1 MAYYSGHILVVEP
14 LLLPFFETILQ
25 FVLVCDE
32 EYVSNAPPCHSRS
45 LEKADWVNSSSA
57 AIGII
62 HADLEIQVAEMRDI
76 LDDPTDD
83 EDDYPSP
90 GSGSVASSHQGY
102 LFGFSS
108 IARSLRNF
116 HPPAAQ
122 IYSYWKIFKENVD
135 PLVKLFH
142 RPSTE
147 KVVIAAAKSLDHLS
161 KPMEVMMFAIYF
173 AAITSLCEVECVSVL
188 GIEKQIALET
198 YRFGFEQAM
207 ARADFLSTQEL
218 VVLQSFVLFLTCVRR
233 FDDSR
238 YAWTLTG
245 LVIRMAQALGVHRD
259 GQVFGLSPFETEMR
273 RRLWW
278 QICNLDMR
286 ASEDHGSDPSIVEQ
300 TFDTKFPLNINDDDI
315 WPGMTEPPEEKE
327 GRTEML
333 FDLIR
338 FTVSTTVRR
347 LSYAPPGPGPC
358 RERNARI
365 TLEDKERL
373 IEELH
378 QYLEKK
384 YLRYCNMSIPLDW
397 VAATVSRL
405 ILAKMWLIVHH
416 PFQREDGG
424 AGLPQE
430 TKDSLFLTSIEVIEF
445 SALLETETTTLKWG
459 WLFRT
464 YVQWHAVAFV
474 LSQLCV
480 RTSGPQVE
488 KAWAAVDS
496 VFDEWG
502 GVVSASKRGMLWKPL
517 RKLMARARAARQREL
532 EKKCR
537 YPLDGSLG
545 PSSVSAMN
553 LSGVPSPLLRPN
565 GVNGS
570 TNNTMNVDSNPNS
583 SVATADFSPPPP
595 LMPSSNNPSSTLN
608 QPLDI
613 YRDRQQR
620 NGGNSSANGMSDK
633 QTGLSIVGGINAV
646 KNKLLPLEDWSSYA
660 DGLLPNTT
668 TATTNSMFS
677 GGARAG
683 AGGENGM
690 NGGGGAI
697 EKGGAGGWVEE
708 GGAGASAGG
717 AGWGDEG
724 GVAAAGGVA
733 GWEDGMDWV
742 GWELMVQ
749 DFRMEVENGQG
760 VERGARGGGMI
771 NWW

>member
-1 MAYYSGHILVVEP
+1 MVDP
-14 LLLPFFETILQ
+14 TLLLPCLETTVH
-25 FVLVCDE
+25 FVSFWGE
-32 EYVSNAPPCHSRS
+32 EDISEAPPFQSRS
-45 LEKADWVNSSSA
+45 LEKADCGTSSSA
-57 AIGII
+57 PVGIGY
-62 HADLEIQVAEMRDI
+62 ADSRIQVAEMRDI

-90 GSGSVASSHQGY
+90 GSGSAASASHQGY

-108 IARSLRNF
+108 IAQSLRNF

-122 IYSYWKIFKENVD
+122 ICNYWKIFKENVD
-135 PLVKLFH
+135 PLIKIFH

-147 KVVIAAAKSLDHLS
+147 KVVTAAAKSLDHLS
-161 KPMEVMMFAIYF
+161 KPMEAMMFAIYF
-173 AAITSLCEVECVSVL
+173 AAITSLSEAESVRLL
-188 GIEKQIALET
+188 GIEKQVALET

-384 YLRYCNMSIPLDW
+384 YLRYCNMNVPLDW

-430 TKDSLFLTSIEVIEF
+430 TKDRLFLTSIEVIEF
-445 SALLETETTTLKWG
+445 SCLLETETTTLKWG

-480 RTSGPQVE
+480 RTSGPEVE

-532 EKKCR
+532 EKQCR
-537 YPLDGSLG
+537 FPLDGSLG
-545 PSSVSAMN
+545 PSSVSPMN
-553 LSGVPSPLLRPN
+553 LSGVPPPSLGPN
-565 GVNGS
+565 GLNGLNGS
-570 TNNTMNVDSNPNS
+570 TNNTMNVNLNHNS
-583 SVATADFSPPPP
+583 SVSAADFSSPSFLPPPS
-595 LMPSSNNPSSTLN
+595 LTTSSNDSSSTSS

-613 YRDRQQR
+613 YRNRQPEGT
-620 NGGNSSANGMSDK
+620 NGTNGTNGSLNI
-633 QTGLSIVGGINAV
+633 QTGVPIVSGLNTV
-646 KNKLLPLEDWSSYA
+646 KNEILPLDDWSSYT
-660 DGLLPNTT
+660 DGLLPTT
-668 TATTNSMFS
+668 TTTNTNNMFGS
-677 GGARAG
+677 GAG
-683 AGGENGM
+683 AEHSM
-690 NGGGGAI
+690 NEGRGAGTKLGD
-697 EKGGAGGWVEE
+697 EGGAGTAGVGWGGED
-708 GGAGASAGG
+708 GGAGAS
-717 AGWGDEG
+717 
-724 GVAAAGGVA
+724 GGVA
-733 GWEDGMDWV
+733 GWEDGMDWA
-742 GWELMVQ
+742 GWDFMVQ

>member
-1 MAYYSGHILVVEP
+1 
-14 LLLPFFETILQ
+14 
-25 FVLVCDE
+25 
-32 EYVSNAPPCHSRS
+32 
-45 LEKADWVNSSSA
+45 
-57 AIGII
+57 
-62 HADLEIQVAEMRDI
+62 MRDI

-90 GSGSVASSHQGY
+90 SSGSTASANHQGF
-102 LFGFSS
+102 LFNYSS

-116 HPPAAQ
+116 HPPPAK
-122 IYSYWKIFKENVD
+122 IYLYWKIFKENVD
-135 PLVKLFH
+135 PLIKIFH

-147 KVVIAAAKSLDHLS
+147 KVVCEAAKSLDHLS

-173 AAITSLCEVECVSVL
+173 AAITSLSEAESVRIL
-188 GIEKQIALET
+188 GIEKQAALET

-315 WPGMTEPPEEKE
+315 FPGMTEPPEEKE

-358 RERNARI
+358 REQNARI

-384 YLRYCNMSIPLDW
+384 YLKYCNMNVPLDW

-430 TKDSLFLTSIEVIEF
+430 TKDRLFLTSIEVIEF
-445 SALLETETTTLKWG
+445 SRLLETETTTLKWG

-480 RTSGPQVE
+480 RTSGPDVE
-488 KAWAAVDS
+488 KAWAAVES

-517 RKLMARARAARQREL
+517 RKLMTRARAARARVVENQR
-532 EKKCR
+532 R
-537 YPLDGSLG
+537 FPLDGSLG
-545 PSSVSAMN
+545 PIDLSVVSSVLPNALHLMN
-553 LSGVPSPLLRPN
+553 ESN
-565 GVNGS
+565 N
-570 TNNTMNVDSNPNS
+570 NNTMTANIHTASPNL
-583 SVATADFSPPPP
+583 DP
-595 LMPSSNNPSSTLN
+595 NNPSANFPVLNSLNIYPNHQDMQRGLPLMNPAAAKNTL
-608 QPLDI
+608 PLD
-613 YRDRQQR
+613 
-620 NGGNSSANGMSDK
+620 
-633 QTGLSIVGGINAV
+633 
-646 KNKLLPLEDWSSYA
+646 DWTYA
-660 DGLLPNTT
+660 DGLLASNE
-668 TATTNSMFS
+668 F
-677 GGARAG
+677 GG
-683 AGGENGM
+683 GGGGGNGEAGM
-690 NGGGGAI
+690 NGNGAGLGGGRD
-697 EKGGAGGWVEE
+697 EGMNGSLGGGEE
-708 GGAGASAGG
+708 NMDMDW
-717 AGWGDEG
+717 AGWDY
-724 GVAAAGGVA
+724 
-733 GWEDGMDWV
+733 M
-742 GWELMVQ
+742 LR

-760 VERGARGGGMI
+760 VERGGASGGGMI

>member
-1 MAYYSGHILVVEP
+1 
-14 LLLPFFETILQ
+14 
-25 FVLVCDE
+25 
-32 EYVSNAPPCHSRS
+32 
-45 LEKADWVNSSSA
+45 
-57 AIGII
+57 
-62 HADLEIQVAEMRDI
+62 MRDI

-90 GSGSVASSHQGY
+90 GSGSGASANHQGY
-102 LFGFSS
+102 IFGFSS
-108 IARSLRNF
+108 IAQSLRNF

-122 IYSYWKIFKENVD
+122 ICNYWKIFKENVD
-135 PLVKLFH
+135 PLIKIFH

-147 KVVIAAAKSLDHLS
+147 KVVTAAAKSLDHLS
-161 KPMEVMMFAIYF
+161 KPMEAMMFSIYF
-173 AAITSLCEVECVSVL
+173 AAITSLSEAESVRLL
-188 GIEKQIALET
+188 GIEKQVALET

-259 GQVFGLSPFETEMR
+259 GQIFGLSPFETEMR

-315 WPGMTEPPEEKE
+315 WPGMIEPPEEKE

-384 YLRYCNMSIPLDW
+384 YLRYCNMNIPLDW

-430 TKDSLFLTSIEVIEF
+430 TKDRLFLTSIEVIEF
-445 SALLETETTTLKWG
+445 SCLLETETTTLKWG

-480 RTSGPQVE
+480 RTNGPEVE

-532 EKKCR
+532 EKQCR
-537 YPLDGSLG
+537 FPLDDSLG
-545 PSSVSAMN
+545 PSSVPVTN
-553 LSGVPSPLLRPN
+553 ISGVPPPSLGPN
-565 GVNGS
+565 GLNGLNGLNGS
-570 TNNTMNVDSNPNS
+570 TNNTMNVNHNHSS
-583 SVATADFSPPPP
+583 SVVAAAPAGFSSPSSLPPPP
-595 LMPSSNNPSSTLN
+595 LTTSSNDSSSTSS

-613 YRDRQQR
+613 YRNRQQGGP
-620 NGGNSSANGMSDK
+620 NGTTGRLNI
-633 QTGLSIVGGINAV
+633 QTGLPLVSGINTI
-646 KNKLLPLEDWSSYA
+646 KNELVPLDDWSSYT
-660 DGLLPNTT
+660 DGLLPTTTT
-668 TATTNSMFS
+668 TADSIFGGGTGAGARV
-677 GGARAG
+677 GGATD
-683 AGGENGM
+683 M
-690 NGGGGAI
+690 NGGG
-697 EKGGAGGWVEE
+697 AGKLGDE
-708 GGAGASAGG
+708 GGAGAGVGVGAGWVDEGG
-717 AGWGDEG
+717 AGTGAGSLGWGEDG
-724 GVAAAGGVA
+724 GTGASSGGGVA

-742 GWELMVQ
+742 GWDFMVQ

>member
-1 MAYYSGHILVVEP
+1 
-14 LLLPFFETILQ
+14 
-25 FVLVCDE
+25 
-32 EYVSNAPPCHSRS
+32 
-45 LEKADWVNSSSA
+45 
-57 AIGII
+57 
-62 HADLEIQVAEMRDI
+62 MRDI

-90 GSGSVASSHQGY
+90 GSGSAASANHQGY
-102 LFGFSS
+102 LFNFSS
-108 IARSLRNF
+108 IAHSLRSF
-116 HPPAAQ
+116 HPPANQ
-122 IYSYWKIFKENVD
+122 ICKYWRIFKENVD
-135 PLVKLFH
+135 PLIKIFH

-147 KVVIAAAKSLDHLS
+147 KVVAAAAKSLDHIS
-161 KPMEVMMFAIYF
+161 KSMEVMMFAIYF
-173 AAITSLCEVECVSVL
+173 AAITSLSEAESVSIL
-188 GIEKQIALET
+188 GIEKQAALET

-278 QICNLDMR
+278 QISNLDMR

-315 WPGMTEPPEEKE
+315 WPDMTEPPEEKE

-384 YLRYCNMSIPLDW
+384 YLRYCDMSVPLDW

-430 TKDSLFLTSIEVIEF
+430 TKDRLFLTSIEVIEF
-445 SALLETETTTLKWG
+445 SCLLETETTTLKWG

-480 RTSGPQVE
+480 RTSGPEVE

-517 RKLMARARAARQREL
+517 RKLMTRARAARRREL
-532 EKKCR
+532 EKQR
-537 YPLDGSLG
+537 RFPLDGSLG
-545 PSSVSAMN
+545 PSASVSAIN
-553 LSGVPSPLLRPN
+553 YSGVPALLHPN
-565 GVNGS
+565 GLNGSS
-570 TNNTMNVDSNPNS
+570 TNNNNDTLNVNLNPNS
-583 SVATADFSPPPP
+583 SSFAGAGVDAGAGFSPPPP
-595 LMPSSNNPSSTLN
+595 PLISSNDLSSTAT

-613 YRDRQQR
+613 YRNRQQ
-620 NGGNSSANGMSDK
+620 GSTSSSSNGMSDM
-633 QTGLSIVGGINAV
+633 QAGLPVVDINAV
-646 KNKLLPLEDWSSYA
+646 KNQPLPLQDWSPYA
-660 DGLLPNTT
+660 DGLLPS
-668 TATTNSMFS
+668 TAAAAAAASTTNIFGGGAGS
-677 GGARAG
+677 GGQ
-683 AGGENGM
+683 NGM
-690 NGGGGAI
+690 NGGGGN
-697 EKGGAGGWVEE
+697 AGEE
-708 GGAGASAGG
+708 GGPGG
-717 AGWGDEG
+717 C
-724 GVAAAGGVA
+724 

-742 GWELMVQ
+742 GWDFMVQ
-749 DFRMEVENGQG
+749 DFQMEVENGQG
-760 VERGARGGGMI
+760 VERGARGGGVI

>member
-1 MAYYSGHILVVEP
+1 M
-14 LLLPFFETILQ
+14 Q
-25 FVLVCDE
+25 
-32 EYVSNAPPCHSRS
+32 
-45 LEKADWVNSSSA
+45 
-57 AIGII
+57 
-62 HADLEIQVAEMRDI
+62 DI

-90 GSGSVASSHQGY
+90 GSGSTASINHQGY
-102 LFGFSS
+102 LFNYCS
-108 IARSLRNF
+108 ISRSLRNF
-116 HPPAAQ
+116 HPPAPL
-122 IYSYWKIFKENVD
+122 IHTYWRLFKDNVD
-135 PLVKLFH
+135 PLIKIFH

-147 KVVIAAAKSLDHLS
+147 LAVAEAAKSLDHLS
-161 KPMEVMMFAIYF
+161 KPTETMMFAIYF
-173 AAITSLCEVECVSVL
+173 AVITSLSDVECLNDL
-188 GIEKQIALET
+188 GIEKQTALET

-259 GQVFGLSPFETEMR
+259 GLVFGLSPFETEMR

-315 WPGMTEPPEEKE
+315 WPGMSEAPEEKE

-333 FDLIR
+333 FDLLR

-358 RERNARI
+358 REKSARI
-365 TLEDKERL
+365 TLEDKEHL

-384 YLRYCNMSIPLDW
+384 YLKYCDMNVPLDW

-430 TKDSLFLTSIEVIEF
+430 TKDRLFLTSVEVIEF
-445 SALLETETTTLKWG
+445 SRLLETETSTLKWG

-480 RTSGPQVE
+480 RTSGPEVD
-488 KAWAAVDS
+488 KAWVAVES

-517 RKLMARARAARQREL
+517 RKLMTRARAARMREL
-532 EKKCR
+532 EKQCR
-537 YPLDGSLG
+537 FPLDGSLG
-545 PSSVSAMN
+545 PAGLVDLNAAVKMN
-553 LSGVPSPLLRPN
+553 EHETTTGITATDNPSLSPDYCLPPHVPSSGV
-565 GVNGS
+565 
-570 TNNTMNVDSNPNS
+570 M
-583 SVATADFSPPPP
+583 
-595 LMPSSNNPSSTLN
+595 
-608 QPLDI
+608 PLDI
-613 YRDRQQR
+613 YCHPPQIS
-620 NGGNSSANGMSDK
+620 G
-633 QTGLSIVGGINAV
+633 GLSDLQARLAALGEAKIPLDLTDDNNDWTYTNNFLPPNNNNNIFPTPKING
-646 KNKLLPLEDWSSYA
+646 NHHHP
-660 DGLLPNTT
+660 T
-668 TATTNSMFS
+668 TATAPTAPTALPSILSLSSSSSSKKPPIATLNPDSPPSSSSRSHPLPLLLPHVTVATTAATTAEM
-677 GGARAG
+677 GAEVG
-683 AGGENGM
+683 F
-690 NGGGGAI
+690 
-697 EKGGAGGWVEE
+697 V
-708 GGAGASAGG
+708 
-717 AGWGDEG
+717 DET
-724 GVAAAGGVA
+724 
-733 GWEDGMDWV
+733 MDWV
-742 GWELMVQ
+742 GWDDMVQ
-749 DFRMEVENGQG
+749 DFRMEVENGLG
-760 VERGARGGGMI
+760 VERGARVGAVGGVI

>member
-1 MAYYSGHILVVEP
+1 
-14 LLLPFFETILQ
+14 
-25 FVLVCDE
+25 
-32 EYVSNAPPCHSRS
+32 
-45 LEKADWVNSSSA
+45 
-57 AIGII
+57 
-62 HADLEIQVAEMRDI
+62 
-76 LDDPTDD
+76 
-83 EDDYPSP
+83 
-90 GSGSVASSHQGY
+90 
-102 LFGFSS
+102 
-108 IARSLRNF
+108 
-116 HPPAAQ
+116 
-122 IYSYWKIFKENVD
+122 
-135 PLVKLFH
+135 
-142 RPSTE
+142 
-147 KVVIAAAKSLDHLS
+147 
-161 KPMEVMMFAIYF
+161 MEVMMFAIYF
-173 AAITSLCEVECVSVL
+173 AVVTSLSEVECISVL
-188 GIEKQIALET
+188 GIEKQAALET

-207 ARADFLSTQEL
+207 ARADFLCTQEL

-315 WPGMTEPPEEKE
+315 SPEMTEPPEEKE

-358 RERNARI
+358 REKIARI

-384 YLRYCNMSIPLDW
+384 YLKYCDMSVPLDW

-416 PFQREDGG
+416 PFAREDGG

-430 TKDSLFLTSIEVIEF
+430 TKDRLFLTSIEVIEF
-445 SALLETETTTLKWG
+445 SRLLETETTTLKWG

-480 RTSGPQVE
+480 RTTGPEVE
-488 KAWAAVDS
+488 KAWTTVDS

-517 RKLMARARAARQREL
+517 RKLMNRAKAAREREV
-532 EKKCR
+532 EKQLR
-537 YPLDGSLG
+537 FPLDGSLG
-545 PSSVSAMN
+545 PVSN
-553 LSGVPSPLLRPN
+553 KQLNV
-565 GVNGS
+565 VNGRRS
-570 TNNTMNVDSNPNS
+570 SSKTLNGTTLHSSASLNNANNPADDFTPLIGSQPLSMSNG
-583 SVATADFSPPPP
+583 PPP
-595 LMPSSNNPSSTLN
+595 LNPHDLYPPTHNGVSEIPPGSLPIGDEGENTL
-608 QPLDI
+608 PVDEW
-613 YRDRQQR
+613 
-620 NGGNSSANGMSDK
+620 AF
-633 QTGLSIVGGINAV
+633 
-646 KNKLLPLEDWSSYA
+646 E
-660 DGLLPNTT
+660 DGLLPPNV
-668 TATTNSMFS
+668 FS
-677 GGARAG
+677 G
-683 AGGENGM
+683 AGGG
-690 NGGGGAI
+690 
-697 EKGGAGGWVEE
+697 
-708 GGAGASAGG
+708 
-717 AGWGDEG
+717 GDE
-724 GVAAAGGVA
+724 
-733 GWEDGMDWV
+733 GMDWV
-742 GWELMVQ
+742 GWDYMVQ
-749 DFRMEVENGQG
+749 DFSMEVENGQG
-760 VERGARGGGMI
+760 VERGARGGRVI

>member
-1 MAYYSGHILVVEP
+1 
-14 LLLPFFETILQ
+14 
-25 FVLVCDE
+25 
-32 EYVSNAPPCHSRS
+32 
-45 LEKADWVNSSSA
+45 
-57 AIGII
+57 
-62 HADLEIQVAEMRDI
+62 MRDI

-90 GSGSVASSHQGY
+90 ASGSATLTNHQGF
-102 LFGFSS
+102 LFSFSS
-108 IARSLRNF
+108 IAHSLQSY

-122 IYSYWKIFKENVD
+122 ICIYWKIFKENID
-135 PLVKLFH
+135 PLIKIFH
-142 RPSTE
+142 RPSTQKIVAE
-147 KVVIAAAKSLDHLS
+147 ASKNLDHIS
-161 KPMEVMMFAIYF
+161 KPIEVMMFAIYF
-173 AAITSLCEVECVSVL
+173 AVITSLSEVECIGNF
-188 GIEKQIALET
+188 GIEKQTALET

-245 LVIRMAQALGVHRD
+245 LVIRMAQALGIHRD
-259 GQVFGLSPFETEMR
+259 GQKFGLSPFETEMR

-278 QICNLDMR
+278 QICNLDVR

-315 WPGMTEPPEEKE
+315 SPEMTEPPMERE
-327 GRTEML
+327 GRTEMM

-338 FTVSTTVRR
+338 YTVSTTVRR

-378 QYLEKK
+378 QYLEKN
-384 YLRYCNMSIPLDW
+384 YLNYCDMNVPLDW
-397 VAATVSRL
+397 VAATISRL

-416 PFQREDGG
+416 PFKREDGG

-430 TKDSLFLTSIEVIEF
+430 TKDRLFLTSIEVIEF
-445 SALLETETTTLKWG
+445 SRLLETETTTLKWG

-480 RTSGPQVE
+480 RTTGPDVG

-496 VFDEWG
+496 VFDDWG

-517 RKLMARARAARQREL
+517 RKLMTRARAARDQEL
-532 EKKCR
+532 EKQR
-537 YPLDGSLG
+537 RFPLDGTLG
-545 PSSVSAMN
+545 PVPHIDPHSMASMPDALDLLNGNNSLKGN
-553 LSGVPSPLLRPN
+553 LN
-565 GVNGS
+565 
-570 TNNTMNVDSNPNS
+570 SNPTVHFPPTIPNDP
-583 SVATADFSPPPP
+583 SVP
-595 LMPSSNNPSSTLN
+595 N
-608 QPLDI
+608 PLDI
-613 YRDRQQR
+613 YSTNNQNNNNTHNDISILQQ
-620 NGGNSSANGMSDK
+620 
-633 QTGLSIVGGINAV
+633 QQQP
-646 KNKLLPLEDWSSYA
+646 LLPILDMTNKHHQLKSNEWSYND
-660 DGLLPNTT
+660 DGMLVPS
-668 TATTNSMFS
+668 AFDGVVGS
-677 GGARAG
+677 
-683 AGGENGM
+683 
-690 NGGGGAI
+690 GGGGVV
-697 EKGGAGGWVEE
+697 GGGVGAGVSLGGDGGV
-708 GGAGASAGG
+708 GGVVGVGSGGVIGAGVSGG
-717 AGWGDEG
+717 I
-724 GVAAAGGVA
+724 
-733 GWEDGMDWV
+733 EDGMDWV
-742 GWELMVQ
+742 GWDYLVE

-760 VERGARGGGMI
+760 VERGARGGGVI

>member
-1 MAYYSGHILVVEP
+1 
-14 LLLPFFETILQ
+14 
-25 FVLVCDE
+25 
-32 EYVSNAPPCHSRS
+32 
-45 LEKADWVNSSSA
+45 
-57 AIGII
+57 
-62 HADLEIQVAEMRDI
+62 MRDI

-90 GSGSVASSHQGY
+90 GSGSAASANHQGF
-102 LFGFSS
+102 LFNYSS
-108 IARSLRNF
+108 VAQSLRNF

-122 IYSYWKIFKENVD
+122 ICKYWRIFKENVD
-135 PLVKLFH
+135 PLIKIFH

-147 KVVIAAAKSLDHLS
+147 KVVAAAAKSLDHIS

-173 AAITSLCEVECVSVL
+173 AAITSLSEAESVRVL
-188 GIEKQIALET
+188 GIEKQAALET

-315 WPGMTEPPEEKE
+315 SPGMTEPPEEKE

-384 YLRYCNMSIPLDW
+384 YLKYCDMSVPLDW

-430 TKDSLFLTSIEVIEF
+430 TKDRLFLTSIEVIEF
-445 SALLETETTTLKWG
+445 SCLLETETTTLKWG

-480 RTSGPQVE
+480 RTSGPEVE

-517 RKLMARARAARQREL
+517 RKLMARARAAREREMEKQR
-532 EKKCR
+532 R
-537 YPLDGSLG
+537 FPLDGSLG
-545 PSSVSAMN
+545 PVSAIN
-553 LSGVPSPLLRPN
+553 ISGVPMRPN
-565 GVNGS
+565 GLHGS
-570 TNNTMNVDSNPNS
+570 TNNTLNVNIHANSNLNPNPS
-583 SVATADFSPPPP
+583 AGFSSPPPP
-595 LMPSSNNPSSTLN
+595 VSNDLSTLN
-608 QPLDI
+608 PLDI
-613 YRDRQQR
+613 YPNHQ
-620 NGGNSSANGMSDK
+620 GNVSDM
-633 QTGLSIVGGINAV
+633 QAGLPVISAV
-646 KNKLLPLEDWSSYA
+646 KNPLPLEDWSYA
-660 DGLLPNTT
+660 DGLLPANG
-668 TATTNSMFS
+668 F
-677 GGARAG
+677 G
-683 AGGENGM
+683 GGENGTD
-690 NGGGGAI
+690 G
-697 EKGGAGGWVEE
+697 
-708 GGAGASAGG
+708 GGAGAGTG
-717 AGWGDEG
+717 AGAGAGEEG
-724 GVAAAGGVA
+724 MDGGG
-733 GWEDGMDWV
+733 GWEEGMDWA
-742 GWELMVQ
+742 GWDYMVQ

-760 VERGARGGGMI
+760 VERRARGGGMI

>member
-1 MAYYSGHILVVEP
+1 M
-14 LLLPFFETILQ
+14 LLEAHPRGGACTTTFLGNNHSFCVNLWRGRYPE
-25 FVLVCDE
+25 
-32 EYVSNAPPCHSRS
+32 APWFQSRS
-45 LEKADWVNSSSA
+45 PAKVDWGNSSSA
-57 AIGII
+57 PMGVVY
-62 HADLEIQVAEMRDI
+62 ADLQIQVAEMRDI

-90 GSGSVASSHQGY
+90 GSGSASSANHQGY

-108 IARSLRNF
+108 IAQSLRNF

-122 IYSYWKIFKENVD
+122 ICRYWKIFKENVD
-135 PLVKLFH
+135 PLIKIFH

-161 KPMEVMMFAIYF
+161 KPMEAMMFAIYF
-173 AAITSLCEVECVSVL
+173 AAITSLSEAESYSVL
-188 GIEKQIALET
+188 GIEKQVALET

-384 YLRYCNMSIPLDW
+384 YLRYCDMSVPLDW

-430 TKDSLFLTSIEVIEF
+430 TKDRLFLTSIEVIEF
-445 SALLETETTTLKWG
+445 SCLLETETTTLKWG

-480 RTSGPQVE
+480 RTSGPEVE

-532 EKKCR
+532 EKQCR
-537 YPLDGSLG
+537 FPLDGSIG
-545 PSSVSAMN
+545 PSSVPAMA
-553 LSGVPSPLLRPN
+553 LSNAPPPSLRSN
-565 GVNGS
+565 GLNGS

-583 SVATADFSPPPP
+583 SVTAAAAAGFSSPPPP
-595 LMPSSNNPSSTLN
+595 RSPTSSNNPSSTPN

-613 YRDRQQR
+613 YHTRQHAV
-620 NGGNSSANGMSDK
+620 NAMPVL
-633 QTGLSIVGGINAV
+633 QTGLPIVRGMNAV
-646 KNKLLPLEDWSSYA
+646 KNELLPLEDWSSYT
-660 DGLLPNTT
+660 DGLLP
-668 TATTNSMFS
+668 TTNSTTNNSIF
-677 GGARAG
+677 GNGAGAR
-683 AGGENGM
+683 AGGENGI
-690 NGGGGAI
+690 NGGGGGGTV
-697 EKGGAGGWVEE
+697 EKAAGLGPAWAEE
-708 GGAGASAGG
+708 GGAA
-717 AGWGDEG
+717 
-724 GVAAAGGVA
+724 GVA
-733 GWEDGMDWV
+733 GWEDSMDWV
-742 GWELMVQ
+742 GWDFMVQ

>member
-1 MAYYSGHILVVEP
+1 MY
-14 LLLPFFETILQ
+14 T
-25 FVLVCDE
+25 
-32 EYVSNAPPCHSRS
+32 
-45 LEKADWVNSSSA
+45 
-57 AIGII
+57 
-62 HADLEIQVAEMRDI
+62 DLKIQVAEMRDI

-90 GSGSVASSHQGY
+90 GSGSAASANHQGY

-108 IARSLRNF
+108 IAHSLRDF

-122 IYSYWKIFKENVD
+122 IYGYWKIFKENVD
-135 PLVKLFH
+135 PLIKIFH

-161 KPMEVMMFAIYF
+161 KPMEAMMFAIYF
-173 AAITSLCEVECVSVL
+173 AAITSLSDAESFSVL
-188 GIEKQIALET
+188 GIEKQVALET

-384 YLRYCNMSIPLDW
+384 YLRYCNMSVPLDW

-430 TKDSLFLTSIEVIEF
+430 TKDRLFLTSIEVIEF
-445 SALLETETTTLKWG
+445 SCLLETETTTLKWG

-480 RTSGPQVE
+480 RTSGPEVE

-517 RKLMARARAARQREL
+517 RKLMTRARAARQREL
-532 EKKCR
+532 EKQCR
-537 YPLDGSLG
+537 FPLDGSLG
-545 PSSVSAMN
+545 PSSVSSMN
-553 LSGVPSPLLRPN
+553 LCGVPPPSLRPN
-565 GVNGS
+565 GLNGS
-570 TNNTMNVDSNPNS
+570 TDNTLTVDLNSNP
-583 SVATADFSPPPP
+583 SVAAAGFSSPPPP
-595 LMPSSNNPSSTLN
+595 PLTSSNDPSSTAN
-608 QPLDI
+608 QSLDI
-613 YRDRQQR
+613 YRNRQQ
-620 NGGNSSANGMSDK
+620 GNSNGTNGMPDMQAS
-633 QTGLSIVGGINAV
+633 LPVGGVNAV
-646 KNKLLPLEDWSSYA
+646 GINTVKDELLPFEDWSSYT
-660 DGLLPNTT
+660 DSLLPNATT
-668 TATTNSMFS
+668 TTNTIFN
-677 GGARAG
+677 GGAGTGR
-683 AGGENGM
+683 ENGM
-690 NGGGGAI
+690 NGGGGVV
-697 EKGGAGGWVEE
+697 GEE
-708 GGAGASAGG
+708 GGAG
-717 AGWGDEG
+717 
-724 GVAAAGGVA
+724 VTGGVA

-742 GWELMVQ
+742 GWDFMVQ